1 MNIKIENLKK
11 SYGSLEVL
19 EDVTFSLEESC
30 ITLIIGPSGCGK
42 TTILNIISGISQADS
57 GSIIGIEGRKFSYCF
72 QEPRLLG
79 WLSAEDN
86 LRFAL
91 GSLLQSSSRIGDI
104 ELRIERFLQEAGLWE
119 FRKFKPSQLSGG
131 MQKRLALARAFAFP
145 ADMLL
150 LDEAFSEVDL
160 RKKIELMED
169 FLHLWKDEKP
179 TVVIVTHDI
188 HDALYLADKVI
199 VLSQRPARVEGTI
212 QIDIPHEKR
221 TFTSS
226 ELYGYEMELYR
237 LLGFDRTI

>member
-104 ELRIERFLQEAGLWE
+104 
-119 FRKFKPSQLSGG
+119 
-131 MQKRLALARAFAFP
+131 
-145 ADMLL
+145 
-150 LDEAFSEVDL
+150 
-160 RKKIELMED
+160 
-169 FLHLWKDEKP
+169 
-179 TVVIVTHDI
+179 
-188 HDALYLADKVI
+188 
-199 VLSQRPARVEGTI
+199 
-212 QIDIPHEKR
+212 
-221 TFTSS
+221 
-226 ELYGYEMELYR
+226 
-237 LLGFDRTI
+237 